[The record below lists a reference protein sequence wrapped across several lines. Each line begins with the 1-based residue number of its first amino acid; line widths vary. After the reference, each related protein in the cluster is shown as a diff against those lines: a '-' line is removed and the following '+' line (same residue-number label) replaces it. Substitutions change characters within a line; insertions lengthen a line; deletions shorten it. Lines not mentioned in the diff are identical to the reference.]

1 MIETQDV
8 MGLDEIEIQNT
19 SVDDINSELVNLIFV
34 AIDQSGS
41 MCRYIG
47 DMKKSLKEFK
57 DALTNSKE
65 VDEMLIARANFNDCN
80 VDVGGYKKVEDFNEG
95 YNSDGGTPLYDVVI
109 EGTKKLTDYMDYLK
123 QQGMRVK
130 AVFSVFSD
138 GEDTTSRNSISA
150 ARQCIEE
157 LNNKEITTAFISF
170 GSYALTEAKNMKFK
184 NILNVGSSASELRK
198 AFDCLSKSVI
208 DSSKSVVPKTDD
220 FFDI

>member
-1 MIETQDV
+1 MVETQDI

-19 SVDDINSELVNLIFV
+19 PIDDINSELVDLIFV
-34 AIDQSGS
+34 AIDESGS
-41 MCRYIG
+41 MDGYVG
-47 DMKKSLKEFK
+47 DMKVSLKGFK
-57 DALTNSKE
+57 SALLDSKE
-65 VDEMLIARANFNDCN
+65 IDEMLVARANFHDRTI
-80 VDVGGYKKVEDFNEG
+80 DVGGYKKVDSFDENYATYG
-95 YNSDGGTPLYDVVI
+95 NTPLYDVIV

-138 GEDTTSRNSISA
+138 GEDTNSRNSLST
-150 ARQCIEE
+150 ARKCIEE
-157 LNNKEITTAFISF
+157 LNDKEIVTAFISF
-170 GSYALTEAKNMKFK
+170 GSYALQEAKNLKFK